1 MQSANS
7 FLSKGMDDIYRKFV
21 MRSVPKLKGQKFE
34 TKFQAGMLMCPGCFQ
49 SGKNGTG
56 AVYFRLN
63 TDDDWIQVGEISKC
77 TKCREVE
84 VLKEYQNKS
93 LEKQI
98 REIGARLM
106 SEYFILP
113 NDLRNA
119 GFKNYLET
127 NNVNLRA
134 KKEAVQYTKTFI
146 DNIDERHNLL
156 IMGNPGTGKSHL
168 CAAIARTVKEKGIVV
183 GFLTTGQLLSKIKAT
198 YQNGASK
205 TEKKIFEDIK
215 KLDLLILDDLG
226 SEAKGGNDDWRKSMI
241 FEVVN
246 SRIGLPTIYTSNLT
260 ETDLP
265 VAVGERVY
273 SRLYNNTK
281 FIDLFTDDYRKKLMI
296 K

>member
-1 MQSANS
+1 
-7 FLSKGMDDIYRKFV
+7 MDDVYRKFV
-21 MRSVPKLKGQKFE
+21 MRSFPELKGQKFE

-49 SGKNGTG
+49 SGNNGTG
-56 AVYFRLN
+56 AVYYRLEN
-63 TDDDWIQVGEISKC
+63 KDDWIQVGEISKC
-77 TKCREVE
+77 TTCRDTEA
-84 VLKEYQNKS
+84 LKEYQNKS
-93 LEKQI
+93 LKEQKK
-98 REIGARLM
+98 EMLARLM

-134 KKEAVQYTKTFI
+134 KKEAVQYTKTLI
-146 DNIDERHNLL
+146 DTKGQQHNLL
-156 IMGNPGTGKSHL
+156 IMGNTGTGKSHL
-168 CAAIARTVKEKGIVV
+168 CAAIARTVKEIGIVV

-205 TEKKIFEDIK
+205 TEHEIFKDIK
-215 KLDLLILDDLG
+215 KIELLILDDLG

-246 SRIGLPTIYTSNLT
+246 SRIGKPTIYTSNLT

-265 VAVGERVY
+265 VAVGERVC

-281 FIDLFTDDYRKKLMI
+281 FIDLFTDDYRKRLMI
-296 K
+296 MPS